1 MMRIRRIL
9 RLIAD
14 DSPSL
19 LAFARVIAAGLA
31 LFSAPIVARAIGPA
45 GRGETAAAIA
55 VFHIVPVVLAFGVP
69 IAVRRRAALPEGA
82 QIIATARIIALLGVV
97 GAIPLAIALR
107 LTLFANFGALAA
119 LVAAVSVLLAPVV
132 VSWSCDVSV
141 LVAQS
146 RYRAI
151 ALIQLAPPVSYLVLV
166 LTLWGLNIASTG
178 TVLIAY
184 ICGHILACAVGLYF
198 VRAKWSGAWRE
209 IPSLAREGLRFSG
222 ASLAETAT
230 NRMDQAI
237 ALPLIGATQAGFYAV
252 ATTIVTIPFAFGQ
265 ALGAAYF
272 TPIVRAEAGEARR
285 SLQQQ
290 SARSAFALALVC
302 FPLLCLATPFVVPL
316 LFGSDFA
323 GAVPV
328 VWVASAGGFAM
339 TSGYVISMALAA
351 EGRGGRM
358 SVAQTVALVVSIG
371 SLFLFG
377 PLLGAIGAGLAST
390 LGYVA
395 MLLMLARGLKAP
407 VRTLIPGPKDF
418 NEAVRRLV
426 KRS

>member
-1 MMRIRRIL
+1 MKWIRRGL
-9 RLIAD
+9 RLLTHD
-14 DSPSL
+14 TPSL
-19 LAFARVIAAGLA
+19 LAFARLFAAGLA
-31 LFSAPIVARAIGPA
+31 LLSAPVVARAIGPA

-55 VFHIVPVVLAFGVP
+55 VFHIAPVVLAFGVP
-69 IAVRRRAALPEGA
+69 LAVRRRAALPDGERV
-82 QIIATARIIALLGVV
+82 IASARIIALLGIL
-97 GAIPLAIALR
+97 GAIPIAIALR
-107 LTLFANFGALAA
+107 FTLFSAFEPLAA
-119 LVAAVSVLLAPVV
+119 LVASTSILLAPVV

-151 ALIQLAPPVSYLVLV
+151 ALIQLTPPVSYLMFVLA
-166 LTLWGLNIASTG
+166 LWAFGRASTG

-184 ICGHILACAVGLYF
+184 VCGHVFACLVGLIF
-198 VRAKWSGAWRE
+198 VRATWSGAWRE

-237 ALPLIGATQAGFYAV
+237 ALPLIGATQAGYYAV

-272 TPIVRAEAGEARR
+272 TPIVRAEAGEPRR
-285 SLQQQ
+285 RLQRQ
-290 SARSAFALALVC
+290 SARSAFALAFAC
-302 FPLLCLATPFVVPL
+302 YPLLCLATPLMVPL
-316 LFGSDFA
+316 LFGTDFA

-328 VWVASAGGFAM
+328 VWVASVGGFAM

-371 SLFLFG
+371 SLFLLG
-377 PLLGAIGAGLAST
+377 PVLGAIGAALAST

-395 MLLMLARGLKAP
+395 MLFMLARGLKAP
-407 VRTLIPGPKDF
+407 LRSFIPMPRDLK
-418 NEAVRRLV
+418 EAVKRLI
-426 KRS
+426 KRA